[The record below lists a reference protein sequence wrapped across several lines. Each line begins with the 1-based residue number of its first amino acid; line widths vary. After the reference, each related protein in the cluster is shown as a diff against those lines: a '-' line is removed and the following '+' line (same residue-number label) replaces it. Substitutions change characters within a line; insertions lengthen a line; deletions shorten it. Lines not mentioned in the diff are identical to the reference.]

1 MNLFTRK
8 MRLFCVSNIMV
19 SFVCT
24 GFLAIPSYAIDTENL
39 EENSHAISLATSDT
53 EPASRFGDEGVVNGA
68 LELFD
73 DESPLDDD
81 EEDVKP
87 VTKKVS
93 SSTKKSTVTRVV
105 TKKEVASTK
114 TYTPAKYSAVTG
126 NAVVEYAKKYLGL
139 RYVSGGNSLS
149 TGTDC
154 SGFTK
159 LIYKEFGVTLSRAV
173 RSQVGNGT
181 YVRKADL
188 QKGDLV
194 FYGKKSGGGV
204 THVGIYMGNG
214 EVIHESNH
222 RDGVKIS
229 SVNMMRYITA
239 RRVINSKAI
248 KIAEEKKLEEQKQL
262 QQAVD
267 NVTNNTD
274 QTVKSSDVVETI
286 TDQKEE
292 IKENNNVI
300 ENVQTTTNS
309 QTETTSVNQSGVVET
324 KEVKEEPKVVET
336 KEETTNVSDTSKS
349 DAVKEEPKKEETK
362 TKEET
367 TKVEETSQE
376 VTE

>member
-8 MRLFCVSNIMV
+8 MHLFCVSNIVV

-24 GFLAIPSYAIDTENL
+24 SFLGVPSYANSVENL
-39 EENSHAISLATSDT
+39 EENAHEISLTASDT
-53 EPASRFGDEGVVNGA
+53 EPASRLGENNNLENSLVTFGE
-68 LELFD
+68 
-73 DESPLDDD
+73 ESPLDD
-81 EEDVKP
+81 EEEEVKP
-87 VTKKVS
+87 PSKEETVQNASTSKKKTTVTK
-93 SSTKKSTVTRVV
+93 VV

-159 LIYKEFGVTLSRAV
+159 LIYKEFGVTLSRDV
-173 RSQVGNGT
+173 RGQTGNGT

-194 FYGKKSGGGV
+194 FYGNKSVGGV
-204 THVGIYMGNG
+204 THVGIYIGNG

-248 KIAEEKKLEEQKQL
+248 KIAEEKLEEAKQ
-262 QQAVD
+262 QVNNSD
-267 NVTNNTD
+267 DVTNDTSK
-274 QTVKSSDVVETI
+274 TVKSSDVVETI
-286 TDQKEE
+286 TDKKEE
-292 IKENNNVI
+292 IEDNNII

-309 QTETTSVNQSGVVET
+309 QTETTNVNQGEKVEIKEET
-324 KEVKEEPKVVET
+324 KETANENASVSNVQTNDTAKEEPIKEEVKEE
-336 KEETTNVSDTSKS
+336 
-349 DAVKEEPKKEETK
+349 
-362 TKEET
+362 
-367 TKVEETSQE
+367 